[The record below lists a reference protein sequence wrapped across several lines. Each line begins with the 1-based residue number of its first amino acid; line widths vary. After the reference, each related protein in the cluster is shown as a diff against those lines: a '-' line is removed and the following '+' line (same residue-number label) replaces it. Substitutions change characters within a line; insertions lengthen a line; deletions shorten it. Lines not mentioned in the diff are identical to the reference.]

1 MVSLSNGGS
10 SCENP
15 NKRPMQNSNVP
26 KYKPRK
32 VSAVRDFPSGCGPNA
47 MPGDVKL
54 REENSNGVKNS
65 ELAYMMGANE
75 VENSV
80 MPNIVEASGVRDAEI
95 SQVMVPDAVNNSE
108 IMNVVV
114 PRGVKI
120 PETEIE
126 GCQDIVVNN
135 PVEIEMTESTDV
147 LVGKV
152 VTTATDDLSNWVEEL
167 MMGTRT
173 VGVELQ
179 NDLKSNSMKEVDQA
193 GGQKTILEGLNGT
206 EGLALAKNTASEE
219 AKPGLDI
226 GASIDRMD
234 SLGGSQFSSSPKGS
248 IAEGSVKIGTSFRR
262 EDKFRRRKVSAVRDF
277 PPLCGR
283 NAPRPIQ
290 EGRQTVACGKACLDA
305 IENTK
310 TETDVTQKLRNNLD
324 REALREVP
332 MISGTK
338 CLERVEKIE
347 VNSESIGTMRDIAGG
362 GSSGEIATGVAK
374 IDAFHNVAGN
384 TLKSGLT
391 RKPSDDSFE
400 ELGIGVQDGY
410 FKETKRRGVPSGSRT
425 LSKPVLDYADED
437 AGGPVGRDI
446 VVYSTDRSDE
456 ARTSQRSFISTNGV
470 NLEIVHALMA
480 APNCPWTK
488 DKSAFSHS
496 RGGKVRRQSLS
507 SQEKSK
513 PVTKKS
519 SIKRENSGGSSLK
532 KKRIPASSGNPGAL
546 IIWDEKNNGACNEE
560 VPANSPSTHKPHDF
574 DVSLPP
580 FGPKSSSHTD
590 IRNRVRET
598 LRLFHS
604 ICRKLLQGE
613 EAKSIP
619 EEERKSKQPEKSKRI
634 DLRAAQIIKDRKME
648 VNTEK
653 QILGEV
659 PGVEVGDE
667 FQYRVELAIVGIHR
681 LYQAGIDSMKLNDV
695 LVATSIVSS
704 GVYFDDTED
713 ADVLMYSGEGG
724 NVVGKNKQPED
735 QKLLKGN
742 LALWNCIAA
751 KTPVRV
757 IRGWKTKPSDSL
769 DSRSKLVTTY
779 VYDGLYT
786 VTECREETGPHGKM
800 VFLFELRRNPGQ
812 PELAWK
818 ELKKSNKHTVRPGIC
833 VNDISEGKEPLSICA
848 VNTVDSEKPPPFNYV
863 PKMMYPAWHQSVA
876 PEGCDCSGRCSD
888 SRKCRCVVKN
898 GGEIPYNRNGAIVEA
913 KALVYECGPSCKC
926 PPSCYNRVSQRGIKF
941 RLEIFKTE
949 SRGWGVR
956 SLNSIPSG
964 SFICEYAGELLEDK
978 EAEQKIGNDE
988 YLFDIGHN
996 YMDSSLRPEEPG
1008 NSLEVL
1014 QEGCYTIDAA
1024 QHGNIGRFIN
1034 HSCSPNLY
1042 AQNVI
1047 YDHDD
1052 KRMPHVM
1059 FFAAENIPP
1068 LQELTYHYNYT
1079 IDQVRDS
1086 NGNIKI
1092 KKCYCGTAEC
1102 TGRMY

>member
-1 MVSLSNGGS
+1 MVSLLNSGS

-15 NKRPMQNSNVP
+15 NKKPMQNSNVP

-32 VSAVRDFPSGCGPNA
+32 VSAVRDFPPGCGPNA
-47 MPGDVKL
+47 MPVDLKL
-54 REENSNGVKNS
+54 KEENSNGVKNS
-65 ELAYMMGANE
+65 ELAYMMEANG

-80 MPNIVEASGVRDAEI
+80 MANIVEANEVRDAEI
-95 SQVMVPDAVNNSE
+95 SQVMIPDAVNNSE
-108 IMNVVV
+108 IVNVVV
-114 PRGVKI
+114 PSGVKF
-120 PETEIE
+120 PEIEIE

-135 PVEIEMTESTDV
+135 PVEIEMTESADV
-147 LVGKV
+147 LVGEV

-179 NDLKSNSMKEVDQA
+179 NDVKCNSMKEVDQA
-193 GGQKTILEGLNGT
+193 EGQKTILED
-206 EGLALAKNTASEE
+206 TASEE

-226 GASIDRMD
+226 GGSIDRMD
-234 SLGGSQFSSSPKGS
+234 SLGGSQFSLSPKGS
-248 IAEGSVKIGTSFRR
+248 TAKGVKIGTSCRR
-262 EDKFRRRKVSAVRDF
+262 EDKFRRRRVSAVRDF

-283 NAPRPIQ
+283 NAPQPTQ
-290 EGRQTVACGKACLDA
+290 EERQTVACGKDCLDA
-305 IENTK
+305 IENIEV
-310 TETDVTQKLRNNLD
+310 ETDVTQKLRNNPD

-338 CLERVEKIE
+338 SLERVEKIE
-347 VNSESIGTMRDIAGG
+347 VKSESIGTMRDIAER
-362 GSSGEIATGVAK
+362 GSSGEIVTGVAK
-374 IDAFHNVAGN
+374 IEAFHNVAGN
-384 TLKSGLT
+384 TLKRGLT
-391 RKPSDDSFE
+391 RKTIDDSFE
-400 ELGIGVQDGY
+400 EFEISLQDGY
-410 FKETKRRGVPSGSRT
+410 FKETNRRGAPSGSRT
-425 LSKPVLDYADED
+425 TSKPVLDYADVD
-437 AGGPVGRDI
+437 TGGPVGRDI
-446 VVYSTDRSDE
+446 VVYSTDRSDK
-456 ARTSQRSFISTNGV
+456 ARTSQHAFISGNGV
-470 NLEIVHALMA
+470 DLVIVHALMA

-488 DKSAFSHS
+488 DKSAFSNS
-496 RGGKVRRQSLS
+496 SGGNVRKRSSS

-513 PVTKKS
+513 PVAKKS
-519 SIKRENSGGSSLK
+519 GIKREISGGPSLK
-532 KKRIPASSGNPGAL
+532 KKRIPVSSGSPGAL
-546 IIWDEKNNGACNEE
+546 IIWDEKNNGACDEG
-560 VPANSPSTHKPHDF
+560 VPANSPSSHKPRDF

-604 ICRKLLQGE
+604 ICRKILQGE

-619 EEERKSKQPEKSKRI
+619 EEVRKSKQPEKSKRI

-648 VNTEK
+648 VNTGK

-681 LYQAGIDSMKLNDV
+681 LYQAGIDSMKHNDI

-713 ADVLMYSGEGG
+713 ADVLKYSGEGG

-735 QKLLKGN
+735 QKLVRGN
-742 LALWNCIAA
+742 LALMNSIAA

-786 VTECREETGPHGKM
+786 VTECREEEGPHGKM

-818 ELKKSNKHTVRPGIC
+818 ELKKSNKHIVRPGIC

-848 VNTVDSEKPPPFNYV
+848 VNTLDNEKPPPFNYV
-863 PKMMYPAWHQSVA
+863 PKMLYPAWHQPVA

-888 SRKCRCVVKN
+888 SRKCRCVLKN

-913 KALVYECGPSCKC
+913 KTLVYECGPSCKC

-988 YLFDIGHN
+988 YLFDIGQN

-1008 NSLEVL
+1008 NSVEVF
-1014 QEGCYTIDAA
+1014 QEGGYTIDAA

-1042 AQNVI
+1042 AQNVT

-1079 IDQVRDS
+1079 IDQVRDT

-1102 TGRMY
+1102 TGLSNGL